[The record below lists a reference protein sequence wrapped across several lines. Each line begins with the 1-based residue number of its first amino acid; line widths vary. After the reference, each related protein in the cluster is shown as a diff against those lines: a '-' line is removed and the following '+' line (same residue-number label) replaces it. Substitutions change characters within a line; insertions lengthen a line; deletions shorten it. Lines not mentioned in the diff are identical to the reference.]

1 MKGRKRHIPVDT
13 LGLTV
18 AVVVTPAN
26 EGERKGLKVLL
37 EDYFEKGVTRLRK
50 IWVDAGYS
58 GVAIREQVRK
68 LKKTHQIGLEVNEN
82 EGKGFNVIKRR
93 QVVERTSAWIFNF
106 RRNSKDY
113 ETATLNSEVMIQIS
127 MINILIRRL
136 A

>member
-18 AVVVTPAN
+18 AAVVTPAN

-37 EDYFEKGVTRLRK
+37 EDYFEKGVTRFRK

-68 LKKTHQIGLEVNEN
+68 LKKTHQIDLEVNEN
-82 EGKGFNVIKRR
+82 KGKGFNVIKKDRSWREHQHGHSIFGEIRKTMKRR
-93 QVVERTSAWIFNF
+93 R
-106 RRNSKDY
+106 
-113 ETATLNSEVMIQIS
+113 
-127 MINILIRRL
+127 
-136 A
+136 